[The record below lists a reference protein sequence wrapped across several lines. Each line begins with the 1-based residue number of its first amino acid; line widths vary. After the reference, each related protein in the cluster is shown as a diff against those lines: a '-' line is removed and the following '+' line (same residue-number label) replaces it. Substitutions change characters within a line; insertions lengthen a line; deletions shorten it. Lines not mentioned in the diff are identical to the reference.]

1 MDDTHDGRR
10 SDSLSRIVARHM
22 AGPTAAGV
30 AAVAVAASGFVVVE
44 GWHWFDAVYMAI
56 ITIGQVGF
64 DEVNP
69 LSDAGRVWTMAVIVA
84 GFAVFVYTSAS
95 LTALFLSG
103 EVTAS
108 LRERRRARVRDQL
121 SDHVVVIGFGRVGRA
136 AAEAAVHS
144 GRRCVVIDADDHV
157 DDGASAVG
165 AVFLKGDARDVTVL
179 RDAGVARAAALI
191 TSLDDPSNAVV
202 ALTARSLSPS
212 LRIVARVTDVSWR
225 ERLMRAG
232 ASHVVPVY
240 ESIGASLT
248 ATALDA
254 EVVGVLP
261 VPGTDMRIE
270 EMEVGVG
277 SVAEGSDLRSLGVET
292 DDVHLLGI
300 RRESRLRRWPE
311 AHEPLMAGDMLVV
324 LGTASGLERL
334 TALVRHGSREG

>member
-1 MDDTHDGRR
+1 MDDPPDRRRADG
-10 SDSLSRIVARHM
+10 LLRIVVRYM
-22 AGPTAAGV
+22 AGPTVAGV
-30 AAVAVAASGFVVVE
+30 AAVAIASAGFVVVE
-44 GWHWFDAVYMAI
+44 DWHWFDAVYMAL
-56 ITIGQVGF
+56 ITIGTVGF
-64 DEVNP
+64 GEVNP

-84 GFAVFVYTSAS
+84 GFSVFVYTSAS
-95 LTALFLSG
+95 LTALFPSG

-108 LRERRRARVRDQL
+108 LRERRRARVRDHL
-121 SDHVVVIGFGRVGRA
+121 TDHVVVIGFGRVGRA
-136 AAEAAVHS
+136 AAEAAVRS
-144 GRRCVVIDADDHV
+144 GRKCVVIDTDEHV
-157 DDGASAVG
+157 DDSASGGG
-165 AVFLKGDARDVTVL
+165 AVFLRGDARDVTVL

-212 LRIVARVTDVSWR
+212 LRIVARVTDVAWR
-225 ERLMRAG
+225 DRLMRAG

-277 SVAEGSDLRSLGVET
+277 STAEGSDLRALGVEA
-292 DDVHLLGI
+292 DDVHILGI
-300 RRESRLRRWPE
+300 RRDALLRRWPE
-311 AHEPLMAGDMLVV
+311 ADEPLMAGDMLVV
-324 LGTASGLERL
+324 LGTAAGLDRL
-334 TALVRHGSREG
+334 TALVRHGSRRG

>member
-1 MDDTHDGRR
+1 MDEHDGRR
-10 SDSLSRIVARHM
+10 DDGLLRIATRHM
-22 AGPTAAGV
+22 AGPTLAGI
-30 AAVAVAASGFVVVE
+30 AAVAIASTGFVIVE
-44 GWHWFDAVYMAI
+44 DWHWFDAVYMAI

-64 DEVNP
+64 NEVNP
-69 LSDAGRVWTMAVIVA
+69 LTDAGRVWTMAVIVA

-103 EVTAS
+103 EVAAS
-108 LRERRRARVRDQL
+108 LRDRRRARMRDQL

-144 GRRCVVIDADDHV
+144 GRRCVVIDADDRV
-157 DDGASAVG
+157 DAEATAIG
-165 AVFLKGDARDVTVL
+165 AVFLRGDARDVTVL
-179 RDAGVARAAALI
+179 RDAGVARASALI

-202 ALTARSLSPS
+202 SLTARSLSPS
-212 LRIVARVTDVSWR
+212 LRIVARVTDVAWR

-277 SVAEGSDLRSLGVET
+277 STAEGSDLRALGVEA
-292 DDVHLLGI
+292 DDVHILGI

-311 AHEPLMAGDMLVV
+311 ADEPLMAGDMLVV
-324 LGTASGLERL
+324 LGTAAGLGRL
-334 TALVRHGSREG
+334 TALVRHGSRGA

>member
-1 MDDTHDGRR
+1 MDDPHDRR
-10 SDSLSRIVARHM
+10 RADGLLRIVVRYM

-30 AAVAVAASGFVVVE
+30 AAVAIASAGFVVVE
-44 GWHWFDAVYMAI
+44 DWHWFDAVYMAL
-56 ITIGQVGF
+56 ITIGTVGF
-64 DEVNP
+64 GEVNP

-84 GFAVFVYTSAS
+84 GFSVFVYTSAS

-103 EVTAS
+103 EVAAS
-108 LRERRRARVRDQL
+108 IRERRRARMRDQL

-136 AAEAAVHS
+136 AAEAAVRS
-144 GRRCVVIDADDHV
+144 GRQCVVIDTDDHADDA
-157 DDGASAVG
+157 ASAVG
-165 AVFLKGDARDVTVL
+165 ATFLRGDARDVTVL

-202 ALTARSLSPS
+202 ALTARSLSPI
-212 LRIVARVTDVSWR
+212 LRIVARVTDVAWR

-270 EMEVGVG
+270 EVEVGVG
-277 SVAEGSDLRSLGVET
+277 STAEGSDLRSLGVEA
-292 DDVHLLGI
+292 DDVHILGI
-300 RRESRLRRWPE
+300 RRDARLRRWPE
-311 AHEPLMAGDMLVV
+311 ADEPLLAGDMLVV
-324 LGTASGLERL
+324 LGTATGLDRL
-334 TALVRHGSREG
+334 TALVRHGSRGG

>member
-1 MDDTHDGRR
+1 MDHRRDGARADT
-10 SDSLSRIVARHM
+10 LVRIVARYM
-22 AGPTAAGV
+22 AGPTVAGI
-30 AAVAVAASGFVVVE
+30 AAVAAASAGYVVVE
-44 GWHWFDAVYMAI
+44 GWHWFDAVYMAL

-64 DEVNP
+64 NEVNP
-69 LSDAGRVWTMAVIVA
+69 LSDAGRVWTMAVIVV

-103 EVTAS
+103 EVAAS
-108 LRERRRARVRDQL
+108 LRERRRAHMRDQL
-121 SDHVVVIGFGRVGRA
+121 NDHVVVIGFGRVGRA

-144 GRRCVVIDADDHV
+144 GHTCLVIDAEERHDAEV
-157 DDGASAVG
+157 GSVG
-165 AVFLKGDARDVTVL
+165 AIFLRGDARDVTVL
-179 RDAGVARAAALI
+179 RDAGVPRASALI

-202 ALTARSLSPS
+202 ALTARSLSAD
-212 LRIVARVTDVSWR
+212 LRIVARVTDVAWR

-270 EMEVGVG
+270 EMEVGVR
-277 SVAEGSDLRSLGVET
+277 STAEGSDLRALGVET
-292 DDVHLLGI
+292 DDVHILGI
-300 RRESRLRRWPE
+300 RRDAVLRRWPE
-311 AHEPLMAGDMLVV
+311 ADEPLLAGDMLVV
-324 LGTASGLERL
+324 LGTAAGLAQL
-334 TALVRHGSREG
+334 TALVRHGSRRD

>member
-1 MDDTHDGRR
+1 MHGDHDARR
-10 SDSLSRIVARHM
+10 ADSLPRIAVRYM
-22 AGPTAAGV
+22 AGPTVAGV
-30 AAVAVAASGFVVVE
+30 AAVAIASTGFVVVE
-44 GWHWFDAVYMAI
+44 DWSWFDAVYMAL
-56 ITIGQVGF
+56 ITIGTVGF
-64 DEVNP
+64 GEVNP
-69 LSDAGRVWTMAVIVA
+69 LSNAGRAWTMAVIVA
-84 GFAVFVYTSAS
+84 GFSVFVYTSAS

-121 SDHVVVIGFGRVGRA
+121 TDHVVVVGFGRVGRA

-157 DDGASAVG
+157 DPVASAVG

-179 RDAGVARAAALI
+179 RDAGAARAAALI

-212 LRIVARVTDVSWR
+212 LRIVARVTDVAWR

-270 EMEVGVG
+270 EMEVGVD
-277 SVAEGSDLRSLGVET
+277 SVAEGSDLRALGVEA
-292 DDVHLLGI
+292 DDVHILGI

-324 LGTASGLERL
+324 LGTASGLDRL